1 VKPITLNLASRPFR
15 NNTLTG
21 TLLGVAGAAIVVA
34 TIANLYVYL
43 SYGQSYA
50 KLLLDQAQ
58 DRARLTQLEAEEK
71 RLAGEVRARDFRR
84 AFERGKLASEL
95 IRKSAFSW
103 TLLFNTLEAVVPPDV
118 VMTAIRPN
126 ISAEGIIIRIEGV
139 AKQHMALL
147 TFEEKLLRHPAF
159 SKVFPSNERQLNPS
173 LPDITFL
180 LTCDYLP
187 EHAGTPQASSKDA
200 VASAP
205 AAGSGAAG
213 AEGAAAT
220 AAGTGAAGVGG
231 QEAAAQDGAAARA
244 AGPIPVAGATV
255 GRDGKPRDPRVA
267 GRTIIAPGAIL
278 LAATSP
284 AAGTHASAK
293 AATAG
298 SSGKSATSHST
309 PAGEAGRSAADR
321 PDVKAPSPPAPAT
334 TAANTPTAPP
344 GTAARAPGSASPSGA
359 TPAGAAG
366 VPPAPGATP
375 PPPAAGVPPAD
386 ANDPRNADQRLVGAH
401 GPHRRFSVGPAPAQR
416 LDIPL
421 NFDNRTVAEIYDR
434 MGRAYMVRF
443 DLDPIVDRQRRVTLN
458 LQGRKL
464 EDAVILMGGMAHHL
478 ITRVSAGVY
487 RVSPAE
493 KGMPIGDA
501 PVTEEPLHPGG
512 KS

>member
-1 VKPITLNLASRPFR
+1 MKPITLNLASRPFR
-15 NNTLTG
+15 NNTLAG

-50 KLLLDQAQ
+50 KLQLDQAQ

-205 AAGSGAAG
+205 ASGSGAAG
-213 AEGAAAT
+213 ADGAAAT
-220 AAGTGAAGVGG
+220 AADTGAAG
-231 QEAAAQDGAAARA
+231 
-244 AGPIPVAGATV
+244 PTPVAGATV
-255 GRDGKPRDPRVA
+255 GRDGIPRDPRAA

-284 AAGTHASAK
+284 AAGIHAAAK

-298 SSGKSATSHST
+298 WSGKTPTSRST
-309 PAGEAGRSAADR
+309 PAGEAGTGAADR
-321 PDVKAPSPPAPAT
+321 PDVKTPSPPAPAPTT
-334 TAANTPTAPP
+334 TAAKTPTAPP
-344 GTAARAPGSASPSGA
+344 GTAARAPGIASPGGA
-359 TPAGAAG
+359 TTAGAAG
-366 VPPAPGATP
+366 VPPAPAATP
-375 PPPAAGVPPAD
+375 PPLAAGVPPAD

-421 NFDNRTVAEIYDR
+421 NFDNRTGAEIYDR

-443 DLDPIVDRQRRVTLN
+443 DLDPIVDRQRRVTVN

-464 EDAVILMGGMAHHL
+464 EDAVVLMEGMAHHL
-478 ITRVSAGVY
+478 ITRVSTGVF